1 MKTTPVFQDIV
12 GNTINPADTVTLK
25 LSQYQ
30 ARLVRAAI
38 YAEIRQGGSTFLSG
52 RDVVNLGRMLE
63 SIDEQ
68 LAAAEETV

>member
-1 MKTTPVFQDIV
+1 MT
-12 GNTINPADTVTLK
+12 TVTLK

-30 ARLVRAAI
+30 ARLVEAAI
-38 YAEIRQGGSTFLSG
+38 DAEIRQGSSTFLSG